1 MVFRKLFKKQLDRET
16 LQPTVLKAV
25 RSSLSFMPPVILAGS
40 GVITPM
46 QGVMASFAA
55 HSISMLDVR
64 GTYLLRLSILS
75 LQACIMVGLAW
86 VGAETGLTA
95 GVAPAIVISGLVAFL
110 AGYLRHFLGEY
121 GPGIATPAALLLFTA
136 MAVPAGA
143 GAGYSAGLVV
153 AAVAGSAWGIVLHI
167 AKWPVDYQYPLRF
180 ALGESWTAAARLYEA
195 LAEVPLAEFVNRQE
209 KITARELDLDQ
220 TLNRTRLA
228 LAGAGNPDDRPFLK
242 PLTLLL
248 HWAGAVATNS
258 VSLFALLGKQA
269 GPEEMKFL
277 AYPIRAALTSFSTA
291 SRALAL
297 AVVSRRSDYRVRT
310 EISLKRTAQLLEV
323 LETRIFLHMDNPDDR
338 NHALELVRTLQ
349 RFARDLGGVVES
361 VNLNDPHDQFSFQ
374 LIELKGPG
382 VSALYGPVN
391 FSLRMGREL
400 FRYALRL
407 AVVLMIGTAVF
418 KSLSLPHGYWIPFSS
433 LVVLQPDFG
442 STWKRAFHRAA
453 GTLLGVV
460 AVGGLLSFHPPYWGL
475 LAVMAVLCG
484 VVVHL
489 LKHNYVAAVFI
500 VTIMLVVS
508 MEAMGPV
515 NFDLALER
523 LVCCVFGSLL
533 AFLAALTLWPFWE
546 RQRIRPL
553 LARAIRCNRDYLTT
567 LAGALKAGAKAPGQR
582 ILPAKMQ
589 VEIANADVF
598 DSLRRMGKEPE
609 AKRASM
615 KAAAVLATGNL
626 RLTRIFN
633 ALLAGVTPGRSPM
646 AASVVETFQSNLE
659 AALDAMAR
667 FIDASDD
674 APPAWDAIK
683 APLDRIEFERAP
695 NGDAADWVISRFEH
709 AATEAEGMLLSARA
723 LVQTAEDGKR

>member
-1 MVFRKLFKKQLDRET
+1 MTFRRIFKKQLDRET
-16 LQPTVLKAV
+16 LHPTVLKAI

-64 GTYLLRLSILS
+64 GTYSLRLSILS
-75 LQACIMVGLAW
+75 FQACIMISLAW
-86 VGAETGLTA
+86 IGAETGMA
-95 GVAPAIVISGLVAFL
+95 PGVVPAIVVSGMVAFL

-143 GAGYSAGLVV
+143 GRGYSTGLVM
-153 AAVAGSAWGIVLHI
+153 AAVAGAVWGILLHI
-167 AKWPVDYQYPLRF
+167 AKWPVDHQYPLRF
-180 ALGESWTAAARLYEA
+180 ALGESWSAAARLFEA
-195 LAEVPLAEFVNRQE
+195 LAEVPLAQFVNRQE

-228 LAGAGNPDDRPFLK
+228 LAGAGDPGERPFLK

-248 HWAGAVATNS
+248 HWAGAVSTNS

-269 GPEEMKFL
+269 GEDEMKFL
-277 AYPIRAALTSFSTA
+277 AYPIRAVFTSFSTA

-297 AVVSRRSDYRVRT
+297 AVVSRRSDHRVRT
-310 EISLKRTAQLLEV
+310 EISLKRTTQLLEV
-323 LETRIFLHMDNPDDR
+323 LETRIFLHMDNSDDR
-338 NHALELVRTLQ
+338 NHALELLRILK
-349 RFARDLGGVVES
+349 RFAGDLGAVVES
-361 VNLNDPHDQFSFQ
+361 VGANDPHTQFSFQ
-374 LIELKGPG
+374 LLELKGPE
-382 VSALYGPVN
+382 VNALYGPVN

-400 FRYALRL
+400 FQYSLRL
-407 AVVLMIGTAVF
+407 AVVLMLGTAVF
-418 KSLSLPHGYWIPFSS
+418 KALALPHGYWIPFSS

-442 STWKRAFHRAA
+442 STWRRAFHRAA
-453 GTLLGVV
+453 GTLFGIVV
-460 AVGGLLSFHPPYWGL
+460 VGGLLYLQPPYWVL
-475 LAVMAVLCG
+475 IVIMAVLCG
-484 VVVHL
+484 VVAHL
-489 LKHNYVAAVFI
+489 LKHNYIAAVFI

-515 NFDLALER
+515 SFDLALER
-523 LVCCVFGSLL
+523 LACCVLGSFL

-546 RQRIRPL
+546 RQRVRPL
-553 LARAIRCNRDYLTT
+553 LARAIRCNRDYLKV
-567 LAGALKAGAKAPGQR
+567 LAGAFKAGAKAPGQR

-598 DSLRRMGKEPE
+598 GSLRRMGKEPE
-609 AKRASM
+609 AKRASL
-615 KAAAVLATGNL
+615 KAAAVLANGNL

-646 AASVVETFQSNLE
+646 DASAVETFESNME
-659 AALDAMAR
+659 SALDAMAR
-667 FIDASDD
+667 FIDAATDS
-674 APPAWDAIK
+674 PPAWGDIK
-683 APLDRIEFERAP
+683 SSLERIRFEKSEG
-695 NGDAADWVISRFEH
+695 GDEIDWMISRFEH
-709 AATEAEGMLLSARA
+709 AATEAEGMLFAARA
-723 LVQTAEDGKR
+723 LGQGQ